1 MTVATAASHEYDVL
15 ATVPHLPAAQ
25 GREVIERLVR
35 DPRPA
40 VRGPALRVG
49 ASVLP
54 QKCLVHY
61 LRDGADDQL
70 RNAGREMVKLRGS
83 DGEALAVE
91 LLSDSDPDVVLAALE
106 ILEHKEHNKT
116 RALEPLRRLLR
127 HTNVNVVQSAVVALG
142 RLGDASVVED
152 VVPLLDNDLW
162 VRAAVI
168 KALGDLRAKQAVP
181 TLARLLDDAMAGPI
195 AAEALALIGGADA
208 RRRLARHWLASQPSG
223 GYTLEQLARALE
235 TAPRPAVAEDG
246 LRAALTRELDSSGP
260 SRLAAARCVL
270 ALGPGPEDE
279 DALGI
284 LVGATPRGASLP
296 ACLDRRGDLIGQ
308 LLTGDD
314 PARTWGLM
322 LACRYPAATPMDA
335 VARVICADDEA
346 RLDVPLLEVLRSV
359 RGLPI
364 ADALVTLYV
373 SLPDAARASLS
384 PGLRAQGRW
393 VREALRRRRRRTDLD
408 HATRTV
414 LETVVAG
421 SAVAVARALK
431 RLDIETRLSALTHLT
446 DRASVIRRL
455 PWTRWLTEAPD
466 RYATHAT
473 RAAAS
478 GGLPDIK
485 STVRRLLTRAPSL
498 PLVAL
503 AAELKDRRSVPCL
516 VDVLAQGDP
525 ALAPMVLNALG
536 KIGGPRARE
545 TLRRIAEQEEPT
557 VARIAVRALSHCAK
571 ADDRTVFLDALRHS
585 DWLMRLAALE
595 ALSRL
600 LPTDELGVLIP
611 LMGDPVPI
619 VADRARELLL
629 N

>member
-1 MTVATAASHEYDVL
+1 MTVTTAASHEYDVL
-15 ATVPHLPAAQ
+15 ATVPYLPAAQ

-54 QKCLVHY
+54 QKCLVRY
-61 LRDGADDQL
+61 LRDEADDGL

-106 ILEHKEHNKT
+106 ILEHKEHDPT
-116 RALEPLRRLLR
+116 RALGPLRRLLR

-152 VVPLLDNDLW
+152 VVPLLDHDLW

-168 KALGDLRAKQAVP
+168 KALGDLRAKKAVP

-195 AAEALALIGGADA
+195 AAEALALIGGANA
-208 RRRLARHWLASQPSG
+208 RRHLARHWLASQPSA

-246 LRAALTRELDSSGP
+246 LRAALAKELDSSGA
-260 SRLAAARCVL
+260 SRLAAARCLL

-279 DALGI
+279 AALGI
-284 LVGATPRGASLP
+284 LVGTTSPGATLP
-296 ACLDRRGDLIGQ
+296 ACLDRRGDLIGA

-335 VARVICADDEA
+335 VTRVICADDEA
-346 RLDVPLLEVLRSV
+346 RVTAPLLEVLRRV

-373 SLPDAARASLS
+373 SLSDATRASLS
-384 PGLRAQGRW
+384 PALRAQGRW
-393 VREALRRRRRRTDLD
+393 VREALRRRTDLD

-431 RLDIETRLSALTHLT
+431 RQDIETRLSALRHLT
-446 DRASVIRRL
+446 DRANVIRRL

-466 RYATHAT
+466 RYAPHAT

-498 PLVAL
+498 PFVAL

-525 ALAPMVLNALG
+525 GLAPMVLNALG

-545 TLRRIAEQEEPT
+545 TLRRVAEQEEPT

-585 DWLMRLAALE
+585 DWLIRLAALE

-600 LPTDELGVLIP
+600 LPTDELGVFIP
-611 LMGDPVPI
+611 LMGDPAPI

>member
-54 QKCLVHY
+54 RQWLVRY
-61 LRDGADDQL
+61 LRDEADDRL

-106 ILEHKEHNKT
+106 ILEHREHNKT

-127 HTNVNVVQSAVVALG
+127 HTNVNVVQSEVVSLG

-152 VVPLLDNDLW
+152 VLPLLDNDLW

-168 KALGDLRAKQAVP
+168 KALGDLRAKKAVP

-208 RRRLARHWLASQPSG
+208 RRHLARHWLASQPSA
-223 GYTLEQLARALE
+223 GYTLEQLARTLE
-235 TAPRPAVAEDG
+235 TAPRPAVAEGG
-246 LRAALTRELDSSGP
+246 LRAALAKELDSSGP

-279 DALGI
+279 AALGI
-284 LVGATPRGASLP
+284 LVSATPPGASLP
-296 ACLDRRGDLIGQ
+296 ACLDRRGDLIGE

-335 VARVICADDEA
+335 VARVMRADDEA
-346 RLDVPLLEVLRSV
+346 RLDAPLLEVLRRV

-393 VREALRRRRRRTDLD
+393 VREALRRRTDLD

-431 RLDIETRLSALTHLT
+431 RQDIETRLSALTHLT

-466 RYATHAT
+466 RYAASAT

-516 VDVLAQGDP
+516 VDILAGDP
-525 ALAPMVLNALG
+525 GVAPMVLNALG

-545 TLRRIAEQEEPT
+545 TLRRVAEQEEPT

-600 LPTDELGVLIP
+600 LPTDELGVFIP
-611 LMGDPVPI
+611 LLGDPAPI

-629 N
+629 S

>member
-15 ATVPHLPAAQ
+15 ATVPYLPAAQ

-54 QKCLVHY
+54 QECLVRY
-61 LRDGADDQL
+61 LRDESDDRL

-116 RALEPLRRLLR
+116 RALEPLRRLVR

-152 VVPLLDNDLW
+152 VLPLLDSDLW

-168 KALGDLRAKQAVP
+168 KALGDLRAKKAVP
-181 TLARLLDDAMAGPI
+181 TLAGLLDDAMAGPI
-195 AAEALALIGGADA
+195 AAEALALIGGANA
-208 RRRLARHWLASQPSG
+208 RRRLARHWLTSQPSA

-246 LRAALTRELDSSGP
+246 LRAALAKELDSSGP

-279 DALGI
+279 AALGI
-284 LVGATPRGASLP
+284 LVGATPPGASLP
-296 ACLDRRGDLIGQ
+296 ACLDRRGDLIGA
-308 LLTGDD
+308 LLAGDD

-335 VARVICADDEA
+335 VARIISADDEA
-346 RLDVPLLEVLRSV
+346 TVDATLLEVLRRV

-373 SLPDAARASLS
+373 SLSDATRACLS
-384 PGLRAQGRW
+384 PELRAQGRW
-393 VREALRRRRRRTDLD
+393 VREALRRRSDLD

-431 RLDIETRLSALTHLT
+431 RQDIETRLSALMHVT

-525 ALAPMVLNALG
+525 GLSPMVLNALG

-545 TLRRIAEQEEPT
+545 TLRRVAEQEEPT

-585 DWLMRLAALE
+585 DWLIRLAALE

-600 LPTDELGVLIP
+600 LPTDEQCVFIP
-611 LMGDPVPI
+611 LMGDPAPI